1 MDPDL
6 NLSILNPQPAK
17 LPGPNLLHEL
27 VTASCEAKALEH
39 LEAGLRTSYTYD
51 DLHWHADAIASRL
64 TRVYGYQEGQTVV
77 PVLIEQSPT
86 LYAALLGIL
95 KSGGAF
101 CPLNIDAPPE
111 RVNFILQD
119 VSAKAVL
126 VSREL
131 ASKMPPDCPTEIIIA
146 EDAMEFPDEP
156 LRQRAPNSDELA
168 YVMYTSG
175 STGTPKGVGLSH
187 EAATQALLA
196 HERHIPSFE
205 RFLQFA
211 APTFDVSVFEIFFPL
226 IRGSTLVSVRRSE
239 MLSDLPGVMNEM
251 DIDACELTP
260 TVAGSLL
267 RTRGSVP
274 GLKLMLTIGEMLT
287 EPVIRE
293 FGGDDEKD
301 SILWAMYGPTEATIH
316 WYVPVPHMTAHTNI
330 DPALCKRPCQPT
342 RR

>member
-1 MDPDL
+1 MDPDSD
-6 NLSILNPQPAK
+6 LSILNPRPAK
-17 LPGPNLLHEL
+17 LAGPNLLHEL
-27 VTASCEAKALEH
+27 VTPPCLSKALEH
-39 LEAGLRTSYTYD
+39 LECGVRTCYTYD
-51 DLHWHADAIASRL
+51 DLHRHADAVASRL
-64 TRVYGYQEGQTVV
+64 SRIDGYQEGQLVV
-77 PVLIEQSPT
+77 PVLVEQSPT
-86 LYAALLGIL
+86 LYAVLLGIL

-111 RVNFILQD
+111 RVSFILQD

-126 VSREL
+126 VSKGL
-131 ASKMPPDCPTEIIIA
+131 APVMPPDCPAEIIIA
-146 EDAMEFPDEP
+146 EDALEFPEEP
-156 LRQRAPNSDELA
+156 STQRNPNSDDLA

-187 EAATQALLA
+187 GAASQALLA
-196 HERHIPSFE
+196 HERHIPAFG

-239 MLSDLPGVMNEM
+239 MLNDLPAVMREMGV
-251 DIDACELTP
+251 DACELTP

-274 GLKLMLTIGEMLT
+274 ALKLMLTIGEMLT

-293 FGGDDEKD
+293 FGGDDKKE

-316 WYVPVPHMTAHTNI
+316 WYVPHLP
-330 DPALCKRPCQPT
+330 CRRPY
-342 RR
+342 